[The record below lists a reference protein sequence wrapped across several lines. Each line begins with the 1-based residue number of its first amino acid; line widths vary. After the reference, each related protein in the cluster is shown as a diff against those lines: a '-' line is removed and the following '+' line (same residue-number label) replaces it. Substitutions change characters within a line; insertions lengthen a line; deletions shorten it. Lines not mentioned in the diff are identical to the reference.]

1 MTWQVSSA
9 DGRVQVVVGDDG
21 VMVFS
26 NEAIETMVDEWTRL
40 PNKFV
45 GATATGPF
53 RLPSIALDAEPW
65 VRLRSVITALTWLN
79 FGVLRV
85 SGDWP
90 PFPEGL
96 ADVPDGAIS

>member
-45 GATATGPF
+45 GATA
-53 RLPSIALDAEPW
+53 EP
-65 VRLRSVITALTWLN
+65 
-79 FGVLRV
+79 
-85 SGDWP
+85 
-90 PFPEGL
+90 
-96 ADVPDGAIS
+96 